1 MPEPMLIVTQVAP
14 YADGP
19 AGVHGVL
26 GQATTALAELAEHAG
41 FSPVVVDDVRDLSP
55 LQLRANGVLALFTI
69 GETPFTPDQRAAV
82 VESWHAGR
90 LRVLG
95 VHSATD
101 ACYGWPEY
109 GSLVGARFDGHPWT
123 QEFAIDVV
131 DRQHPATA
139 HLGPTWAWRDEIYL
153 FRSLRPGARVLLRLA
168 DGQVDLSAPGARV
181 PECGFPLAWCHGDEK
196 GRTFYTALGHFPQA
210 WESTV
215 FLRHLAGGLAWLQ
228 EGA

>member
-41 FSPVVVDDVRDLSP
+41 LSPVVVADVRDLSP
-55 LQLRANGVLALFTI
+55 LELRASGVLALFTI
-69 GETPFTPDQRAAV
+69 GETPFTPDQREAV
-82 VESWHAGR
+82 VESWRAGR

-109 GSLVGARFDGHPWT
+109 GSLIGARFDGHPWT

-131 DRQHPATA
+131 DPEHPATA
-139 HLGPTWAWRDEIYL
+139 HLGPTWEWRDEIYL
-153 FRSLRPGARVLLRLA
+153 FRSLHPGARVLLRLA
-168 DGQVDLSAPGARV
+168 DGQVDLSAPGGRV
-181 PECGFPLAWCHGDEK
+181 PEGGFPLAWCHGDGS

>member
-26 GQATTALAELAEHAG
+26 GQAITALAQLAQSAG
-41 FSPVVVDDVRDLSP
+41 LSPVVVDDVRDLSP
-55 LQLRANGVLALFTI
+55 LQLRGPGVLALFTI
-69 GETPFTPDQRAAV
+69 GETPFTAAQREAV
-82 VESWHAGR
+82 IESWQAGR

-101 ACYGWPEY
+101 ACHGWPEY
-109 GSLVGARFDGHPWT
+109 GSLIGARFDGHPWT
-123 QEFAIDVV
+123 QEFTIDVV
-131 DRQHPATA
+131 DPGHPATA
-139 HLGPTWAWRDEIYL
+139 HLGPTWEWRDEIYL
-153 FRSLRPGARVLLRLA
+153 FRSLHPGARVLLRLA
-168 DGQVDLSAPGARV
+168 DGQVDLSAPGGRV
-181 PECGFPLAWCHGDEK
+181 PKTGFPLAWCHGDEG

-215 FLRHLAGGLAWLQ
+215 FLRHLAGGLAWLR